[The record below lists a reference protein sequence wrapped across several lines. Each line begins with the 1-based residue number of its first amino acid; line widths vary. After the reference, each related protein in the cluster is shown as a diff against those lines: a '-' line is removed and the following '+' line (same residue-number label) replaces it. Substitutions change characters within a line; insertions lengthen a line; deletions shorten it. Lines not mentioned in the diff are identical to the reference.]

1 MEHLA
6 TQQTICSCMSF
17 AARYASNC
25 GQIVGA
31 LLNIDLNTLRNIASQ
46 RDRYQAQL
54 ARLTKLNKQTSCVEA
69 AVTSACETLATG
81 TSSFVIYGEPQS
93 GKTEMMICLTAKL
106 LDEGYRVIV
115 HLLNDSVQL
124 LQQNLD
130 RFQRSNLSPAARNFS
145 DVIDPDYSLATG
157 FHVIFCK
164 KNASDL
170 AKLNQKLEKIG
181 QKVII
186 DDEADFATPN
196 ALINKGDVTRINALI
211 QQLISHDGIY
221 IGVTATPARLDL
233 NNTFENDNERWVN
246 FPPHDAYTGQ
256 DVFFPLD
263 TAAAFSLQTLPDSDD
278 SPKYLREAIFRFL
291 IRVAALNLQ
300 TGTDENFSMLI
311 HTSGKKLDH
320 KSDKK
325 PIDDVMNALSDV
337 HSKKF
342 EAYTTDLD
350 KIASKL
356 YGKGQAG
363 RILGYIVRNCD
374 QTTTVIMN
382 SERDKNVDFK
392 SATSPAAMF
401 TFVIGGNIVSRGV
414 TFDNLLSM
422 FFTRDSKHKIQQDTY
437 IQRAR
442 MFGARKRHLSHFE
455 LTIPEQLYLDWQRC
469 FVFHKLAL
477 EAIKTKKGS
486 PVWLADQRIAAVA
499 ANSIDKANV
508 MLDKGEMSFPMFK
521 YSRDIENIVL
531 GNKDTISRLK
541 DIQTKIGSDSLPE
554 YLIRYVQTI
563 MPNGPLSIALHPS
576 STIENMRD
584 ADKAKIERSKGLF
597 GQVRR
602 EFPEAIHHFKIFFN
616 SREDARVIYKF
627 NGNISFLKNVKNA

>member
-1 MEHLA
+1 VAVDIDILRTM
-6 TQQTICSCMSF
+6 
-17 AARYASNC
+17 AAK
-25 GQIVGA
+25 
-31 LLNIDLNTLRNIASQ
+31 
-46 RDRYQAQL
+46 RDRYPFQL
-54 ARLTKLNKQTSCVEA
+54 NRLKRLGKQTSCIEA
-69 AVTSACETLATG
+69 AVSSACDTLSTG
-81 TSSFVIYGEPQS
+81 TTSFVIYGEPQS

-106 LDEGYRVIV
+106 LDDGHRIII

-145 DVIDPDYSLATG
+145 DVIDPDYSLSAG
-157 FHVIFCK
+157 YHVIFCK

-170 AKLNQKLEKIG
+170 NKLNQKLERVRKKI
-181 QKVII
+181 II

-233 NNTFENDNERWVN
+233 NNTFDNDNEKWVN

-256 DVFFPLD
+256 DAFFPLD
-263 TAAAFSLQTLPDSDD
+263 KKVEFSLETLPDTDD

-291 IRVAALNLQ
+291 VRVAALNLE
-300 TGTDENFSMLI
+300 TGVDENFSMLI

-337 HSKKF
+337 RSKKF
-342 EAYTTDLD
+342 ESYMRDLGR
-350 KIASKL
+350 IATKL
-356 YGKGQAG
+356 YGEDQASA
-363 RILGYIVRNCD
+363 ILGYIVKNCD

-442 MFGARKRHLSHFE
+442 MFGSRRRHLPYFE
-455 LTIPEQLYLDWQRC
+455 LTIPEQLYMDWHRC

-486 PVWLADQRIAAVA
+486 PVWLADHRIGAVA
-499 ANSIDKANV
+499 SSSIDKANV
-508 MLDKGEMSFPMFK
+508 DLDRGEMSFPIFD
-521 YSRDIENIVL
+521 YTDEVQLINQRANDPLVCLRQLQEE
-531 GNKDTISRLK
+531 
-541 DIQTKIGSDSLPE
+541 IGTDALPE
-554 YLIRYVQTI
+554 YLIRYIESVS
-563 MPNGPLSIALHPS
+563 PDGPS
-576 STIENMRD
+576 SVAIHPPGTVMNMHD
-584 ADKAKIERSKGLF
+584 ADPTEITREKGLF
-597 GQVRR
+597 GQAKRAY
-602 EFPEAIHHFKIFFN
+602 PEALHHFKIFHN
-616 SREDARVIYKF
+616 DQDRARLVYRF

>member
-1 MEHLA
+1 LLA
-6 TQQTICSCMSF
+6 
-17 AARYASNC
+17 
-25 GQIVGA
+25 
-31 LLNIDLNTLRNIASQ
+31 IDVSKLREIATQ
-46 RDRYQAQL
+46 RDRYRAHL
-54 ARLTKLNKQTSCVEA
+54 NRIEKLGKQTSCIEA
-69 AVTSACETLATG
+69 AVSSAEETLQAG
-81 TSSFVIYGEPQS
+81 TNSFVIYGEPQS

-106 LDEGYRVIV
+106 LDDGHRVII

-145 DVIDPDYSLATG
+145 DVIDPDYSFAAG
-157 FHVIFCK
+157 FHVVFCK

-170 AKLNQKLEKIG
+170 AKLNQKLERVRK
-181 QKVII
+181 KVII

-211 QQLISHDGIY
+211 KQLISSDGIY

-233 NNTFENDNERWVN
+233 NNTFDNDNEKWVN

-263 TAAAFSLQTLPDSDD
+263 TEAAFSLQTLPDTDD

-291 IRVAALNLQ
+291 VRVAALNLL
-300 TGTDENFSMLI
+300 TGKDENFSMLV

-320 KSDKK
+320 KSDKR

-342 EAYTTDLD
+342 EAYTHELD
-350 KIASKL
+350 KIAAKL
-356 YGKGQAG
+356 YGPEQAG
-363 RILGYIVRNCD
+363 RILGYIIRNCD
-374 QTTTVIMN
+374 QTTTIIMN

-401 TFVIGGNIVSRGV
+401 TFIIGGNIVSRGV

-442 MFGARKRHLSHFE
+442 MFGSRKQHLSHFE

-499 ANSIDKANV
+499 SSSIDKANV
-508 MLDKGEMSFPMFK
+508 LLDKGEMSFPIFD
-521 YSRDIENIVL
+521 YSPDVERI
-531 GNKDTISRLK
+531 ISESNDPLACLKRL
-541 DIQTKIGSDSLPE
+541 QAQIGSDSLPD
-554 YLIRYVQTI
+554 YLIRYVQRI
-563 MPNGPLSIALHPS
+563 LPNGPNSIAFHTS
-576 STIENMRD
+576 STIENMKD
-584 ADKAKIERSKGLF
+584 ADKVKIERTKGLF

-602 EFPEAIHHFKIFFN
+602 EFPDAVHHFKVFFN
-616 SREDARVIYKF
+616 EKNKARVIYKF
-627 NGNISFLKNVKNA
+627 NGNISFVKNVKNAG